1 MGCELEKIC
10 EVLDKLALDSLT
22 LMEQHVQ
29 QKLEVEKSMCEGES
43 HLAKSR
49 YIMGRNSVSSLQL
62 PSENGSEFE
71 ATAVVRREADDGSIT
86 DEALDLEFK
95 KKVEEGSDPVRWF
108 GVLVPQNLHYA
119 QAKFKQ
125 ALLWAVKA
133 ANTQTQLR
141 GVCYKI
147 AQLEDLKNRLVA
159 NNDDSSL

>member
-1 MGCELEKIC
+1 MACELERIC

-22 LMEQHVQ
+22 LAEQHIQ
-29 QKLEVEKSMCEGES
+29 QKLEVEKFMCEGES

-62 PSENGSEFE
+62 PSENGGEIE
-71 ATAVVRREADDGSIT
+71 ATAVVKTEQDATSIT
-86 DEALDLEFK
+86 GESFDLEIK
-95 KKVEEGSDPVRWF
+95 RKPEESSDPIRWF

-133 ANTQTQLR
+133 ANTQSQLR
-141 GVCYKI
+141 AVCFKI
-147 AQLEDLKNRLVA
+147 GQLEDLKNRLVA
-159 NNDDSSL
+159 E